1 MLQKTF
7 EIATKQEAEQVVKDL
22 LLLPEKFRNGEIVL
36 QVFVF
41 SFPYEETERILKPIY
56 DAFPEIVVSGLT
68 VYMSKAPAEGTEMP
82 VFADQPLIRLGFFF
96 FERAKVKLCFF
107 DLEKTGQEEM
117 LASVRETIRKT
128 PAVKGVSVTIAG
140 LNRNISPMLEELT
153 AGFEEIPFFGTL
165 AEVYYVSAEQHGRP
179 YIFDSKRQYENAV
192 IFLLY
197 TGEDLFVDTRYIF
210 GWKPIGKAM
219 PITVSKRPIET
230 GDTALDSIDGC
241 TPEEIYKRYLGIR
254 FDEYLTINCCEFPLV
269 VERDGLL
276 IGRTPY
282 ACTKE
287 GEIVFVGSIRPEE
300 KVRFTYTVRRDLLAE
315 TERKSCE
322 MLSFSPQAL
331 ELYVCGNRA
340 IMLRE
345 DAHLETECFRRLAPE
360 VLHCSAGGEIYCHR
374 GKGGFLNSA
383 LVAVA
388 FREGEAKPSS
398 AEKICSLI
406 RPSEAEGIIPLAARI
421 SVFLQ
426 AMSRDLVEYANEA
439 RRASEAK
446 SAFLANMSHEIRT
459 PINAVLGMDEMILRE
474 SEEPEILSYAGDIQS
489 AGNTL
494 LSIINDILDFSKV
507 EEGKMEI
514 LPSQYDLSSVINDLV
529 NMIRPRAEKKGL
541 FFTVKVDENTP
552 HLLFGDEIRIRQC
565 ALNIL
570 TNAVKYTEE
579 GSVEFSVSYEKAE
592 DKTIFLRIRV
602 KDTGIGMKEE
612 DMERLFS
619 PFERIEEERNRSV
632 EGTGLGMS
640 ITKQLLNLMGS
651 RLEVESVYGSGSD
664 FSFAV
669 EQEVVDQKGIGSFA
683 GRFETEKEKESY
695 RELFHAPDAR
705 ILMVDDTEMN
715 LTVMHGLLKKTGIRI
730 DDALSGREAL
740 ALSGKNDYDVL
751 FIDHMMPDMDGIET
765 LRRIREKDR
774 NSDVPAVALTA
785 NAISGAREMYLNAG
799 FDDYL
804 SKPIDGERLEKLLM
818 DLLPKEKLLMGE
830 KEAALPLVR
839 EDNERPRVL
848 VVDDD
853 ETICTLVKHVLEPA
867 YSVQE
872 CSRGTEAQKAAEEFQ
887 PDLVLLDIHLPDGN
901 GFSLMQEMKRAK
913 NTKEIPV
920 LLITG
925 DNDDVTEENGFKSG
939 AEDYIRKPFA
949 PDVLKQRVKRI
960 IDLHH
965 YQRSIEEEV
974 ERQTKRSRR
983 LSREMMKAL
992 SKTVDTK
999 DHYTVGHS
1007 MRVAAISAEIGRRLG
1022 KSDEEQIR
1030 LYAIGLLHDIGKIG
1044 IHDDIIHKN
1053 SRLTVDEFGVV
1064 KEHTL
1069 KGYEIL
1075 KEIQDYPKL
1084 KAGAR
1089 WHHERYDGTGYPD
1102 GLKGEE
1108 IPEEARIAC
1117 VADCYDAMT
1126 STRTYS
1132 VPRKQSDVRAEIER
1146 CRGTWFDPKI
1156 ADVLLQMID
1165 EDKDYRMNENAT
1177 ADDVWKEYFRLWEK
1191 MALDEIPIE
1200 NLRKQGKETPEESVK
1215 DLPQWLL
1222 SIPEVDT
1229 KAGLKNCGS
1238 VEGYLSVLN
1247 VFLKTAEPK
1256 ADEIENLYN
1265 EGDLE
1270 NYTIKVHA
1278 LKSSARIIGAG
1289 DLSRQAMM
1297 LEEAGKA
1304 KNRAV
1309 IEENTGKLLQDYRK
1323 LRQDLSGLEEEEE
1336 DLPGIGEEK
1345 LREAYMTAAEI
1356 AESMDYGLMDE
1367 FLKSLH
1373 AYRLPPEDAKKI
1385 SKMEMMLTELDW
1397 EGIGK
1402 LAGSMI

>member
-7 EIATKQEAEQVVKDL
+7 EVATEQEAEQVVKDL
-22 LLLPEKFRNGEIVL
+22 SLLPDKFRSGEIVL

-41 SFPYEETERILKPIY
+41 SFPYEETERILKPIRE
-56 DAFPEIVVSGLT
+56 AFPEMVVAGLT
-68 VYMSKAPAEGTEMP
+68 VYMSKAPADGKEMP
-82 VFADQPLIRLGFFF
+82 VFAEQPVIRLGFFF
-96 FERAKVKLCFF
+96 FEKAKVKLCVF
-107 DLEKTGQEEM
+107 DLEETGKEEM
-117 LASVRETIRKT
+117 LADVREMIAET

-140 LNRNISPMLEELT
+140 LNRNISSLLEELT

-165 AEVYYVSAEQHGRP
+165 AEVYYVSSEQHGLP

-197 TGEDLFVDTRYIF
+197 TGEELFVDTRYIF

-241 TPEEIYKRYLGIR
+241 TPEEIYRRYLGIR
-254 FDEYLTINCCEFPLV
+254 FDEYLTVNCCEFPLV

-315 TERKSCE
+315 TERKSCD
-322 MLSFSPQAL
+322 MAGFSPQAM

-345 DAHLETECFRRLAPE
+345 DAHLETECFRRLVPE
-360 VLHCSAGGEIYCHR
+360 VLHCSAGGEIYCHH

-383 LVAVA
+383 LVAVG
-388 FREGEAKPSS
+388 FREGEPKPSS
-398 AEKICSLI
+398 AEEVCSLI
-406 RPSEAEGIIPLAARI
+406 RPSKTEGIIPLASRI

-426 AMSRDLVEYANEA
+426 AMSRDLVEYANKA
-439 RRASEAK
+439 RHASEAK

-474 SEEPEILSYAGDIQS
+474 SGEAEILSYARDIQS

-541 FFTVKVDENTP
+541 LFTVKVDENTP

-570 TNAVKYTEE
+570 TNAVKYTEK
-579 GSVEFSVSYEKAE
+579 GSVELSVGYEKAE
-592 DKTIFLRIRV
+592 DKSILLRIRV

-612 DMERLFS
+612 DMKRLFS

-640 ITKQLLNLMGS
+640 ITKQLLALMGS
-651 RLEVESVYGSGSD
+651 HLEVESVYGSGSD

-669 EQEVVDQKGIGSFA
+669 EQEVVDETGIGGFV
-683 GRFETEKEKESY
+683 GRFEAEREKESY
-695 RELFHAPDAR
+695 RALFRAPQAR
-705 ILMVDDTEMN
+705 ILIVDDTEMN

-730 DDALSGREAL
+730 DNALSGREAL
-740 ALSGKNDYDVL
+740 ALSGSNDYDVL

-765 LRRIREKDR
+765 LHRIRETDR
-774 NSDVPAVALTA
+774 NNLSPAVALTA
-785 NAISGAREMYLNAG
+785 NAISGAREMYLDAG

-804 SKPIDGERLEKLLM
+804 SKPVDGERLERLLM
-818 DLLPKEKLLMGE
+818 ELLPAEKLLAGE
-830 KEAALPLVR
+830 KKTALTR
-839 EDNERPRVL
+839 INEETERARIL

-853 ETICTLVKHVLEPA
+853 ETICAMVKLVLEPVYA
-867 YSVQE
+867 VRE
-872 CSRGTEAQKAAEEFQ
+872 CTHGTEVLSRADEFH

-901 GFSLMQEMKRAK
+901 GFSLMRDLKRAK
-913 NTKEIPV
+913 NTKDIPV

-925 DNDDVTEENGFKSG
+925 DDDDVTEENGFKSG
-939 AEDYIRKPFA
+939 AEDYIRKPFV

-960 IDLHH
+960 IELHR
-965 YQRSIEEEV
+965 YQHSIEEEV
-974 ERQTKRSRR
+974 ERQTKRIRR

-1007 MRVAAISAEIGRRLG
+1007 MRVAALSAEIGRRLG
-1022 KSDEEQIR
+1022 KSDEEQIK

-1053 SRLTVDEFGVV
+1053 TRLTLDEFGVV
-1064 KEHTL
+1064 KEHTV

-1075 KEIQDYPKL
+1075 KEIQDYPAL
-1084 KAGAR
+1084 KTGAR
-1089 WHHERYDGTGYPD
+1089 WHHERYDGSGYPD

-1132 VPRKQSDVRAEIER
+1132 VPRPQSEVRAEIER

-1165 EDKDYRMNENAT
+1165 EDKDYRMNENAA

-1191 MALDEIPIE
+1191 MALDEIPFE
-1200 NLRKQGKETPEESVK
+1200 NLRKQSRETPEEGVK
-1215 DLPQWLL
+1215 ELPSWLL
-1222 SIPEVDT
+1222 SLADLDT

-1247 VFLKTAEPK
+1247 VFLKTAGPK
-1256 ADEIENLYN
+1256 ADEIEGLYN

-1289 DLSRQAMM
+1289 ALSRQALA

-1304 KNRAV
+1304 KNRSV
-1309 IEENTGKLLQDYRK
+1309 IEENTKKLLQDYRR
-1323 LRQDLSGLEEEEE
+1323 LRQELSGLEKEEEE
-1336 DLPGIGEEK
+1336 LPIIGDKE

-1367 FLKSLH
+1367 LFKSLH

-1385 SKMEMMLTELDW
+1385 TKLETMLTELNW
-1397 EGIGK
+1397 EGIVE
-1402 LAGSMI
+1402 LAGS